1 MWDFNFDRVSLI
13 YHTYII
19 LLKVYR
25 TVINSRYIG
34 NEEILCRDSILFK
47 EFAL

>member
-1 MWDFNFDRVSLI
+1 MN
-13 YHTYII
+13 

-34 NEEILCRDSILFK
+34 NKEILCRDSTLFK
-47 EFAL
+47 EFALEKIQTKGQ